1 MKPLQKNILVKRLT
15 LDQLGKIVMP
25 DSVQDDWFR
34 GKVISVGPDVE
45 GEIEVDDVVIFPP
58 PPPHL
63 REYPTVGDEGYII
76 LSENMILA
84 KETENGRE

>member
-1 MKPLQKNILVKRLT
+1 MKPLQKNILVKKLT
-15 LDQLGKIVMP
+15 LDQSGKIVMP
-25 DSVQDDWFR
+25 DSVENEWFR

-45 GEIEVDDVVIFPP
+45 GDIGEGDIVIFPP

-63 REYPTVGDEGYII
+63 GEYPTVGDEGYII

-84 KETENGRE
+84 KEN

>member
-1 MKPLQKNILVKRLT
+1 MIPLQKNILVRKLT
-15 LDQLGKIVMP
+15 RDQLGKIVMP

-45 GEIEVDDVVIFPP
+45 GEIKIDDVVIFPP

-63 REYPTVGDEGYII
+63 GEYPTVGDEGYII

-84 KETENGRE
+84 KETENE